1 MDLAAYQRQHQLS
14 AARLAALI
22 GVSEQALHRYMY
34 RGRIPQT
41 AVMRRIIAAT
51 SGAVTAN
58 DFFLAAPAP
67 TRCVAT

>member
-1 MDLAAYQRQHQLS
+1 
-14 AARLAALI
+14 
-22 GVSEQALHRYMY
+22 MY